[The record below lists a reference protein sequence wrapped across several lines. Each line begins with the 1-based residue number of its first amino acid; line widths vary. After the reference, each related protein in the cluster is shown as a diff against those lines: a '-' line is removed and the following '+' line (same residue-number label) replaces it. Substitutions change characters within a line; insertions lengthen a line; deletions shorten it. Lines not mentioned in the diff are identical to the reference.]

1 MGEYRVDNKTGQ
13 TIWWRDGAVPM
24 GDRGAGVHVIQSDH
38 DADVTMYGKD
48 SGGNNHE
55 WGRVWIYLDRTLEV
69 YGDKNWRLKK

>member
-1 MGEYRVDNKTGQ
+1 MAEYRVENKTNG
-13 TIWWRDGAVPM
+13 TIWWRDGAWTSD
-24 GDRGAGVHVIQSDH
+24 DRGPGVHVITSDH

-48 SGGNNHE
+48 SSGNHE